1 MPIRIKVELNG
12 KEIAVATAENIS
24 NLADV
29 SDYWVAVHE
38 RAAPSLGIT
47 ELDEAGMVRGH
58 ERNQS
63 VWALVQKVA
72 AFAAAK

>member
-1 MPIRIKVELNG
+1 MPIKIKVELNG
-12 KEIAVATAENIS
+12 KEIASATAVNLS

-38 RAAPSLGIT
+38 RAEPSLGIT
-47 ELDEAGMVRGH
+47 ELDEGGMVRGH
-58 ERNQS
+58 ERSQS

-72 AFAAAK
+72 AFAVTK